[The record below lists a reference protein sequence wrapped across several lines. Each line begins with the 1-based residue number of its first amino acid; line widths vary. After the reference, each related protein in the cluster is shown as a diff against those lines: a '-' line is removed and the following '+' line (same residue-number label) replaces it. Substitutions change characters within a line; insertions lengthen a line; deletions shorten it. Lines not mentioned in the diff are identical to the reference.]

1 MSMGGPG
8 DHPISDLI
16 HWGRNP
22 FPTDIADMIRQL
34 HALDSKTRDLFALDA
49 FDWEAGRALEEG
61 RAKLRA
67 ELYKRNNV
75 S

>member
-16 HWGRNP
+16 HWGQNP
-22 FPTDIADMIRQL
+22 FPADIAEMIRQL
-34 HALDSKTRDLFALDA
+34 YALDSKTRELFALDA
-49 FDWEAGRALEEG
+49 FDWEAGRALDEG

-67 ELYKRNNV
+67 ELDKRNNV